1 MTRPAAVLDANVR
14 YPARLRDL
22 FLRLAIAGLFRARWT
37 ERILDELFAN
47 LSADRPDIPA
57 ESLRRTRRPM
67 AVAIPDAVITD
78 YDHLIDQLD
87 LPDPD
92 DRRHPAPLRRLSYL
106 RAHRQ
111 REDGDD
117 HPCGPHR
124 LPQPRAGDASPG

>member
-67 AVAIPDAVITD
+67 AVAYRMP
-78 YDHLIDQLD
+78 
-87 LPDPD
+87 
-92 DRRHPAPLRRLSYL
+92 S
-106 RAHRQ
+106 
-111 REDGDD
+111 
-117 HPCGPHR
+117 
-124 LPQPRAGDASPG
+124 SPTTTI